1 MLADLLPLLPLLPLG
16 LLAGILS
23 GLLGIGGGLLFSP
36 MLLLVGLP
44 PHQALAT
51 STVAIVPTTLG
62 GVWSH
67 WRQGTLPLGPSFCIG
82 ASALVSGLL
91 FSRVG
96 EWLSGGQLLA
106 IQAGMYLLLTC
117 TIAPNR
123 ELPSEP
129 GVARPW
135 PLAGLGA
142 VGGVAGFAGGLLGVG
157 GGLLMVPLM
166 VRGLSLPIR
175 GAIRLSTF
183 AVLCSASTASVEFL
197 GSGRARGLMALLL
210 GATAAV
216 AARWSAARLERVS
229 EALLVRLLRL
239 VTGLLAFDSGRRAL
253 ALLLAG

>member
-1 MLADLLPLLPLLPLG
+1 MLGDLLPLLPLLPLG
-16 LLAGILS
+16 LLAGLLS

-67 WRQGTLPLGPSFCIG
+67 WRQGTLQLAPTFCIG
-82 ASALVSGLL
+82 ASALVSGVL

-96 EWLSGGQLLA
+96 GWLSGGQLLA
-106 IQAGMYLLLTC
+106 IQAVMYLVLTF
-117 TIAPNR
+117 TVGPNR
-123 ELPSEP
+123 ERSSEP
-129 GVARPW
+129 AGGAPW

-166 VRGLSLPIR
+166 VRGLAVPIR
-175 GAIRLSTF
+175 QAIRLSTF

-197 GSGRARGLMALLL
+197 SSGRARWLMALLL
-210 GATAAV
+210 GGTAAL

-239 VTGLLAFDSGRRAL
+239 LTGLLAFDSGRRAL